1 MRAPEVAR
9 SFYPPQVVNPPVERL
24 LIGILRGFD
33 RTAIEKLV
41 PACVRGGLRR
51 LEITMN
57 SPGAA
62 DLIRIAGDLAG
73 SSLEI
78 GAGTVLTER
87 QLEAALA
94 AGAKF
99 IVTPV
104 VNEAVIR
111 RCVESGVPVFPGA
124 YSPTEIVRAWELGAT
139 MVKVFPADQL
149 GPAFVRNVKTPL
161 PHIKLLPTGGVSLD
175 TLTAFIRAGADG
187 FGVGSPLFQPERIAA
202 GDFAWLEQRCREF
215 VRAVQDPGPPPGSG

>member
-1 MRAPEVAR
+1 MNAPVD
-9 SFYPPQVVNPPVERL
+9 RL

-33 RTAIEKLV
+33 RRAVEQIV
-41 PACVRGGLRR
+41 PACRRAGLRR

-57 SPGAA
+57 SPGAVE
-62 DLIRIAGDLAG
+62 LIRVANELAG
-73 SSLEI
+73 RSLRI
-78 GAGTVLTER
+78 GAGTVLNEP
-87 QLEAALA
+87 QLDEALS
-94 AGAKF
+94 AGATF

-111 RCVESGVPVFPGA
+111 RCVAAGVAVFPGA

-149 GPAFVRNVKTPL
+149 GPAFIRNVKAPL

-175 TLTAFIRAGADG
+175 TLPAFIRAGADG
-187 FGVGSPLFQPERIAA
+187 FGVGSPLFDPQRIAT
-202 GDFAWLEQRCREF
+202 GDLAWLEQRCRDF
-215 VRAVQDPGPPPGSG
+215 VRAVSGDEQRFASR